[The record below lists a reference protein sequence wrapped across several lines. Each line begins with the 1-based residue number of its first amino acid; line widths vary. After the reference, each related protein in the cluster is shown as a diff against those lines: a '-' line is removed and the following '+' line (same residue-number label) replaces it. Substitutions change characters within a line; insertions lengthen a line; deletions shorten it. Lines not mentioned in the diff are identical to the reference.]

1 MSLIN
6 RFVLLKNPCWKHCLG
21 SCNVSIHRGQMN
33 YLFILSFS
41 LLVSSGPN
49 ELLSVSL
56 LLLPAQEANIATLIK
71 QMKAKKTFIVY
82 NLYDI

>member
-1 MSLIN
+1 
-6 RFVLLKNPCWKHCLG
+6 
-21 SCNVSIHRGQMN
+21 MN

-41 LLVSSGPN
+41 LLVSSGLN

>member
-1 MSLIN
+1 
-6 RFVLLKNPCWKHCLG
+6 
-21 SCNVSIHRGQMN
+21 MN

-41 LLVSSGPN
+41 LLVSSRPN

-71 QMKAKKTFIVY
+71 QMKAKKTSVVY
-82 NLYDI
+82 NLYAIQTIISVERHLSIDGGKSCPKFN